1 MTRSL
6 KISKDNH
13 SDSTV
18 VSNIFIDEYMEDAND
33 TQLKVYL
40 YLLRMFQEGKSTSVA
55 DIADKF
61 SHTEKNVLRALKYWE
76 KNGLLSLEFD
86 ENKDLVGLSLRDVYR
101 NSAKEASVIELPVT
115 KQRAPEA
122 QTASLPTTPVAAPA
136 VAQTPATFEKPTYSK
151 DQVAAYRGRED
162 FSELV
167 FIAENYLG
175 KQLTAGDVQTLI
187 FFVDELHFSN
197 DLIDYL
203 IQYCVEHEHKSFRYM
218 EKVAIGWATDGIET
232 VEQAKDS
239 SAKYKKHVYSIMNA
253 LGKSTSPNKL
263 ELAYI
268 TKWTDE
274 YAFDLEIII
283 EACERTVMA
292 TDKHRFEYA
301 EGILSKWLKDGVK
314 HAGDIAAL
322 DESFRKARTSVTAKA
337 KPNASANRF
346 NQFAQTAYDFEELEK
361 ELLSN

>member
-55 DIADKF
+55 DIAEKF

-76 KNGLLSLEFD
+76 KNGLLTLEFD
-86 ENKDLVGLSLRDVYR
+86 ENKDLVGLSLRDVYK
-101 NSAKEASVIELPVT
+101 NTAKEASVIELPVT
-115 KQRAPEA
+115 KERAPE
-122 QTASLPTTPVAAPA
+122 
-136 VAQTPATFEKPTYSK
+136 TPASIEKPTYSK

-167 FIAENYLG
+167 FVAENYLG
-175 KQLTAGDVQTLI
+175 KQLTAGDIQTLI

-203 IQYCVEHEHKSFRYM
+203 IQYCVEHDHKSFRYM
-218 EKVAIGWATDGIET
+218 EKVAMGWASDGIET

-239 SAKYKKHVYSIMNA
+239 SSKYKKHVYSIMNA
-253 LGKSTSPNKL
+253 LGKSSSPNKL

-292 TDKHRFEYA
+292 TDKHRFEYT

-322 DESFRKARTSVTAKA
+322 DETFRKARTGVTTKA
-337 KPNASANRF
+337 KTNASTNRF
-346 NQFAQTAYDFEELEK
+346 NQFAQTTYDFEELEK

>member
-13 SDSTV
+13 SDSTM

-40 YLLRMFQEGKSTSVA
+40 YLLRMFQDGKSTSVA

-76 KNGLLSLEFD
+76 KKGLLYLEFD
-86 ENKDLVGLSLRDVYR
+86 ENKDLVGLSLRDVYP
-101 NSAKEASVIELPVT
+101 NSSRESSVIELPSTKPSAAKPAIVT
-115 KQRAPEA
+115 A
-122 QTASLPTTPVAAPA
+122 AAPA
-136 VAQTPATFEKPTYSK
+136 QAIASSAKPTKQAYTM
-151 DQVAAYRGRED
+151 DQIAAYKSRDD
-162 FSELV
+162 FSELL
-167 FIAENYLG
+167 FITEHYLG
-175 KQLTAGDVQTLI
+175 KTLTKSDIQTLI
-187 FFVDELHFSN
+187 FLVDELHFSN
-197 DLIDYL
+197 DLVDYL
-203 IQYCVEHEHKSFRYM
+203 IQYCVEHDHKSLRYI
-218 EKVAIGWATDGIET
+218 ETVAINWAGEGIET
-232 VEQAKDS
+232 VEQAKNAS
-239 SAKYKKHVYSIMNA
+239 TKYKKHVYSIMNA
-253 LGKSTSPNKL
+253 LGKASSPNKL

-301 EGILSKWLKDGVK
+301 EGILSRWKKDGVK
-314 HAGDIAAL
+314 HAADITAL
-322 DESFRKARTSVTAKA
+322 DQDFQKARSAAAA
-337 KPNASANRF
+337 KPKPATANRF
-346 NQFAQTAYDFEELEK
+346 NQFAQTTYDMDELER

>member
-18 VSNIFIDEYMEDAND
+18 ISNIFIDEYMEDAND

-55 DIADKF
+55 NIAEKF

-76 KNGLLSLEFD
+76 KNGLLALEFD
-86 ENKDLVGLSLRDVYR
+86 ENKDLVGLSLRDVYP
-101 NSAKEASVIELPVT
+101 NSSRQASIIELPII
-115 KQRAPEA
+115 K
-122 QTASLPTTPVAAPA
+122 QTASAPQAAPA
-136 VAQTPATFEKPTYSK
+136 TVPVTEPQAPAVPVKPTYTK
-151 DQVAAYRGRED
+151 DQIAAYRNDQD

-175 KQLTAGDVQTLI
+175 KQLTASDMQTLI

-203 IQYCVEHEHKSFRYM
+203 IQYCVERGHKSFRYI
-218 EKVAIGWATDGIET
+218 EKVAMGWASEGIET
-232 VEQAKDS
+232 VDQAKES
-239 SAKYKKHVYSIMNA
+239 SSKYQKHVYSIMNA
-253 LGKSTSPNKL
+253 LGKSSSPNKL

-268 TKWTDE
+268 SKWTDE

-301 EGILSKWLKDGVK
+301 EGILSSWQKEGVK

-322 DESFRKARTSVTAKA
+322 DESFRKTRVSNTSKPKTA
-337 KPNASANRF
+337 PSTNRF
-346 NQFAQTAYDFEELEK
+346 NQFAQTTYDFDQLEK
-361 ELLSN
+361 ELISN

>member
-86 ENKDLVGLSLRDVYR
+86 ENKDLVGLSLRDVHR
-101 NSAKEASVIELPVT
+101 NSSNIELPIV
-115 KQRAPEA
+115 KQA
-122 QTASLPTTPVAAPA
+122 TAAKPAINVVPTPVAAPA
-136 VAQTPATFEKPTYSK
+136 TTPAATTYEKPTYSK
-151 DQVAAYRGRED
+151 DQIAAYRSSEN

-167 FIAENYLG
+167 FVAENYLG
-175 KQLTAGDVQTLI
+175 KQLTAGDIQTLI

-203 IQYCVEHEHKSFRYM
+203 IQYCVEHDHKSFRYM

-232 VEQAKDS
+232 VEQAKDA

-253 LGKSTSPNKL
+253 LGKNTSPNKL

-322 DESFRKARTSVTAKA
+322 DENFRKARTAVTT
-337 KPNASANRF
+337 KPKTGTSGNRF
-346 NQFAQTAYDFEELEK
+346 NQFAQSTYDFEELER

>member
-18 VSNIFIDEYMEDAND
+18 ISNIFIDEYMEDAND

-55 DIADKF
+55 DIAEKF

-76 KNGLLSLEFD
+76 KNGLLALEFD
-86 ENKDLVGLSLRDVYR
+86 ENKDLVGLSLRDVYP
-101 NSAKEASVIELPVT
+101 NSSRQASVIELPII
-115 KQRAPEA
+115 KQPAPA
-122 QTASLPTTPVAAPA
+122 PKSAPAPVATMPTMASP
-136 VAQTPATFEKPTYSK
+136 TKPTYTK
-151 DQVAAYRGRED
+151 DQIAAYRNDED

-167 FIAENYLG
+167 FVAENYLG
-175 KQLTAGDVQTLI
+175 KQLTASDMQTLI
-187 FFVDELHFSN
+187 FFVDELHLSN

-203 IQYCVEHEHKSFRYM
+203 IQYCVERGHKSFRYM
-218 EKVAIGWATDGIET
+218 EKVAMGWAAEGITT
-232 VEQAKDS
+232 VDQAKDS
-239 SAKYKKHVYSIMNA
+239 SSKYQKHVYSIMNA
-253 LGKSTSPNKL
+253 LGKNSSPSKL

-268 TKWTDE
+268 SKWTDE

-301 EGILSKWLKDGVK
+301 EGILSSWQKEGVK

-322 DESFRKARTSVTAKA
+322 DESFRKTRVSNTSKPKTA
-337 KPNASANRF
+337 PSANRF
-346 NQFAQTAYDFEELEK
+346 NQFAQTTYDFDALEK